1 MREVKSMILKKFS
14 LAHSSITC
22 EKPEEQNLLQNCAD
36 CLPAFYMNKL
46 FFLYFRSSFLAW
58 ELSFPCFDKLL
69 KFFIWQVGP
78 KTSVFAESFR
88 LAAFALHAA
97 DLNAPAFFFF
107 LSIAEIWFIFI
118 SVPSNCKTV
127 SVFFSLLKECLLL
140 LLWVSSTA
148 THSFSLSSLSF
159 WFTHTYWLL
168 TQVI

>member
-58 ELSFPCFDKLL
+58 KLSFPCFDKLL
-69 KFFIWQVGP
+69 KFFIWQIGP

-107 LSIAEIWFIFI
+107 FKHCWDLIYFYFS
-118 SVPSNCKTV
+118 PLKLQNCI
-127 SVFFSLLKECLLL
+127 CLL
-140 LLWVSSTA
+140 
-148 THSFSLSSLSF
+148 FSA
-159 WFTHTYWLL
+159 
-168 TQVI
+168 